1 MTLPEPNHQ
10 AEQYNDSRQT
20 QTHKYK
26 PSNPHKRLRSNETTM
41 TNDELTTIPN
51 KTKIPRREKTANT
64 SDTRRKDQQH
74 DKRSE
79 SLAKNETSSF
89 CGINPERPRGKQSI
103 THTGFHVPQVKED
116 DPEQTRSKTQ
126 SENEARER
134 KKRAREEERLERNR

>member
-1 MTLPEPNHQ
+1 
-10 AEQYNDSRQT
+10 
-20 QTHKYK
+20 
-26 PSNPHKRLRSNETTM
+26 M